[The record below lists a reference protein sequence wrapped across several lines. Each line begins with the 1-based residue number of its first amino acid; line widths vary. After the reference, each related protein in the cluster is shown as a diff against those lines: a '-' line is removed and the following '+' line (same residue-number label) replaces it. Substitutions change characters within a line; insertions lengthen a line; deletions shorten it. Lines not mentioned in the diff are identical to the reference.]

1 MTETIDELADRLD
14 RALPFTGVGTATGPR
29 TIPCADVVERAADD
43 PLAGWRAATGR
54 QLEARH
60 GVRVRP
66 HVPAAFV
73 LQWWCE
79 VVATPTAYA
88 ARLGPWVLRGPGGLG
103 FELAQALHPERL
115 VLLPDLSVEVVGP
128 VADRISRARA
138 AYREVVD
145 PVVRA
150 FAPDVKMSSRQRW
163 GVVEDTWATALRR
176 ATEATQSPRTPPG
189 PDPWR
194 TSCCFIYAL
203 PGLRACAACPRRRR
217 S

>member
-1 MTETIDELADRLD
+1 MKVTIDELAARLD
-14 RALPFTGVGTATGPR
+14 RALPFSRVGTATSPR
-29 TIPCADVVERAADD
+29 TMRCGALVERADGD

-60 GVRVRP
+60 GTHVRP

-103 FELAQALHPERL
+103 FELGQGLHPERL
-115 VLLPDLSVEVVGP
+115 VLLPDLAVELVEP
-128 VADRISRARA
+128 VPDRLSRARA

-145 PVVRA
+145 PVVRT

-163 GVVEDTWATALRR
+163 GIVEDTWATALRR
-176 ATEATQSPRTPPG
+176 AMETSGTPTAAQ
-189 PDPWR
+189 PWR
-194 TSCCFIYAL
+194 TSCCFVYAL
-203 PGLRACAACPRRRR
+203 PGLRACAACPRLRRT
-217 S
+217 